1 MGDTCSLLG
10 NKYPMLYIL
19 YMLYKKGEIF
29 KSICSVDSVAHAE
42 RGGLE
47 QASPHLGLPRLRLRG
62 ARQSHHPAGVLAKAR
77 GRTWLRCKG
86 RASGSLGAFPLTKV
100 KAGNFVGKSGHT
112 CSSQGQSP
120 GPGSALFV
128 RNSQHG
134 EPSVAHPL
142 PSSPAQGGN
151 PPAATQHDISKPY
164 GQRETIPRGVMS
176 DGGRDQL

>member
-10 NKYPMLYIL
+10 NKYLMLYIL

-29 KSICSVDSVAHAE
+29 KSICSVDSVAHAG
-42 RGGLE
+42 RGGWD
-47 QASPHLGLPRLRLRG
+47 QVSPVLGPPRLRL
-62 ARQSHHPAGVLAKAR
+62 GVPGRVTILLGSWAKAQS
-77 GRTWLRCKG
+77 RTWLWCKG
-86 RASGSLGAFPLTKV
+86 RASGSLGAFPHTKL
-100 KAGNFVGKSGHT
+100 KGGNFVGKSGHT
-112 CSSQGQSP
+112 CSSWGQSP

-128 RNSQHG
+128 RNSQHS

-151 PPAATQHDISKPY
+151 PPAATQHDNSKPY
-164 GQRETIPRGVMS
+164 GQRETIPRGAMS